1 MRCIFRIILLCVL
14 LICQTDVFADEQ
26 IKGDTYTMKVFDG
39 WVPGTTERIEGKIAR
54 RKIKGYDV
62 TYTSRINLKES
73 CSVEVLEYL
82 NCCDGASVLQ
92 NDSLMYAK
100 SKRYSDIL
108 WGNDA
113 FSLRNVELQS
123 IPERHPEPGKL
134 ESVIQKTWYIQGE
147 RNLYVITFSAN
158 DDKVYNGWLSKVE
171 SLIVTLK
178 EFTHL

>member
-1 MRCIFRIILLCVL
+1 
-14 LICQTDVFADEQ
+14 
-26 IKGDTYTMKVFDG
+26 
-39 WVPGTTERIEGKIAR
+39 
-54 RKIKGYDV
+54 
-62 TYTSRINLKES
+62 
-73 CSVEVLEYL
+73 
-82 NCCDGASVLQ
+82 
-92 NDSLMYAK
+92 MYAK

-123 IPERHPEPGKL
+123 IPEKHPETGKL